1 MRPRKGQG
9 RDRDHLL
16 AGHREGLAAGG
27 QDAQGGSGAQHVG
40 DQLRCGG
47 EQVLAVVDD
56 EEHVRVAQVGEDQG
70 ARLGGGLIVE
80 VERRQH
86 RVGEQRRVLDV
97 GQLDQPGASGT
108 AGTEVGADPQRE
120 ARLPNA
126 AGPDQA
132 HQASRGKLAAYL
144 RDLLATPD
152 EGGGLGRK
160 VPRPVGASGHR
171 RQPTTALTQCS
182 RPTQCWIRGSTD
194 DTGQA
199 PG

>member
-1 MRPRKGQG
+1 MRPRQAQG
-9 RDRDHLL
+9 RDRDHVLT
-16 AGHREGLAAGG
+16 GHGEGLAAGG

-120 ARLPNA
+120 ARLRQRRRARP
-126 AGPDQA
+126 GSPGVQRQA
-132 HQASRGKLAAYL
+132 CGVPPRSPCDARRRRWSRPEGSPSRGRVGPSAAAYHG
-144 RDLLATPD
+144 PH
-152 EGGGLGRK
+152 
-160 VPRPVGASGHR
+160 PVFQANSVLD
-171 RQPTTALTQCS
+171 Q
-182 RPTQCWIRGSTD
+182 
-194 DTGQA
+194 GQH
-199 PG
+199 G